1 MEEGDSQ
8 IISVDSMVASPVTIG
23 SGSSELIIRHDSE
36 KKQSIKILGSR
47 EFARYYKQRPRPSEG
62 RDSILVNALVAR

>member
-1 MEEGDSQ
+1 MEEGFSQ
-8 IISVDSMVASPVTIG
+8 IVTADSLVTSPVTIG

-47 EFARYYKQRPRPSEG
+47 EFARYYKQRPRPTEG
-62 RDSILVNALVAR
+62 RDGVLVNAVVAR